1 MNTMKIREQI
11 RPNHVSSCATLLL
24 VLSLICG
31 IPGCESSG
39 GGPVELETVTNSIGM
54 KFLVVPNGTLL
65 MGSNSGDGRERPVHE
80 VTITQPYGL
89 GMHEVT
95 QQQFTEVMGKNR
107 KFTSP
112 NSALDKLRWPEADA
126 FCKRLSNL
134 PSEKSAGR
142 VYRLPTEA
150 EWENACR
157 AGTTTKFSFGDDPTL
172 FGQFGWYSRISG
184 GEPHSGGQKLPNPWG
199 FYDMHG
205 NTWEWCQNWYYDYGD
220 VPITDPRGPETG
232 RTRVLRGGGWFH
244 RELDCRSASRFSED
258 PNSPTK
264 YLGGMRV
271 AFTSN

>member
-1 MNTMKIREQI
+1 MLIKNR
-11 RPNHVSSCATLLL
+11 TLLRSNSILALHVL
-24 VLSLICG
+24 VAFISLVCVTSGCG
-31 IPGCESSG
+31 SSG
-39 GGPVELETVTNSIGM
+39 GGLVELETVTNSIGM
-54 KFLVVPNGTLL
+54 KFLVVPNGTLV
-65 MGSNSGDGRERPVHE
+65 MGSNSDNERERPKHE
-80 VTITQPYGL
+80 VTITQPYAL
-89 GMHEVT
+89 GMYEVT
-95 QQQFTEVMGKNR
+95 EQQFTEVMGKNT
-107 KFTSP
+107 KFSSP
-112 NSALDKLRWPEADA
+112 NSALDKLLWSEAIA
-126 FCKRLSNL
+126 FCKRLSDL
-134 PSEKSAGR
+134 PAEKSAGR

-184 GEPHSGGQKLPNPWG
+184 GESHPGGQKMPNPWG

-205 NTWEWCQNWYYDYGD
+205 NVWEWCQNWYYDYGD
-220 VPITDPRGPETG
+220 VAITDPRGPETG